1 MNVGLGEGLKGDQHQ
16 HMNSE
21 VNPGKG
27 EREGGRG
34 EGRRGGR
41 KGEIFHTT
49 SAGLGEQRQDEK
61 S

>member
-1 MNVGLGEGLKGDQHQ
+1 MNVGWGGMLEGDQHQ

-27 EREGGRG
+27 EREGGG